1 MFDTCEIDYLDGDY
15 CKCRSVMC
23 YCIQSIIL
31 YFSREDD
38 DDNDDDDEDDGNIS
52 NRINTQMNLMK
63 ANALTY
69 RTKLSIL

>member
-1 MFDTCEIDYLDGDY
+1 MFDTCEIHYLDGDY
-15 CKCRSVMC
+15 CKCRSVMRF
-23 YCIQSIIL
+23 CIQSIIL

-38 DDNDDDDEDDGNIS
+38 DDDEDDGNIS
-52 NRINTQMNLMK
+52 NRIHTHMNLMK